1 MTSHLLHSEAGCE
14 HLIPLPHLGL
24 QAHTTTHREHSSHT
38 LPKLY
43 TQGRHTRGRD
53 ILWLTGQQ
61 DTEGCG
67 SASIEYLLDTLLQN
81 TEASLK

>member
-1 MTSHLLHSEAGCE
+1 MPGPS
-14 HLIPLPHLGL
+14 PHLGL
-24 QAHTTTHREHSSHT
+24 QAHTTTQSTPHT

-43 TQGRHTRGRD
+43 TQDTQHTRVLD

-67 SASIEYLLDTLLQN
+67 SASIESLLDTRLQN